1 MSLNNVISSYVELH
15 FSKQVDAP
23 SIALLLKKKLLWRN
37 QFLLFHKYIPHID
50 VYLNSWI
57 TVVFLFFHPSTSF
70 HIIDDLSFHVIDIY
84 LNSSIVFLFFILVY
98 HFLHILTAML
108 RPCSSSFLCVFIRTP
123 PRGSHHVCD
132 SVLSAVKM
140 LSGPP
145 FSSTVEGIFVL
156 GGTEVY
162 RVITFTIMM

>member
-1 MSLNNVISSYVELH
+1 MNTDSFLVFYPCLSFHIIDD
-15 FSKQVDAP
+15 FSFQV
-23 SIALLLKKKLLWRN
+23 
-37 QFLLFHKYIPHID
+37 ID
-50 VYLNSWI
+50 VYLNS
-57 TVVFLFFHPSTSF
+57 
-70 HIIDDLSFHVIDIY
+70 
-84 LNSSIVFLFFILVY
+84 SIFFLFFILY

-108 RPCSSSFLCVFIRTP
+108 RPCSSSFLCMFIRTP

-140 LSGPP
+140 LSAPP
-145 FSSTVEGIFVL
+145 FSSTVEEIFVL